1 MKPNEHLSEGVE
13 ITYGWQPTPEAV
25 GAAKQ
30 SEAGT
35 PGGPDPGRRPRAPT
49 LPAKVWSQRSDARC
63 CLVVTRCRAR
73 ADRVRPEGDRGFESV
88 FLRRRVSDEPVP
100 RRLAS
105 IARSPSPRDVPPTCK
120 WPAEKPE
127 ARPLSVQSRDVRGT
141 RGTGETRRER
151 SFGRPAS
158 ERQHA
163 TRFEIPQPDPRRS
176 RRPAATGPRHRVTLR
191 GGS

>member
-1 MKPNEHLSEGVE
+1 MTWIKCYRHGLGGDLAFRFVDDSPLEEDGFEPSVPPEKRTHLVEMFDRSSTSLSE
-13 ITYGWQPTPEAV
+13 
-25 GAAKQ
+25 
-30 SEAGT
+30 
-35 PGGPDPGRRPRAPT
+35 R
-49 LPAKVWSQRSDARC
+49 
-63 CLVVTRCRAR
+63 
-73 ADRVRPEGDRGFESV
+73 DRGFESV
-88 FLRRRVSDEPVP
+88 FLQRRVSDEPVP

-163 TRFEIPQPDPRRS
+163 TRF
-176 RRPAATGPRHRVTLR
+176 
-191 GGS
+191 